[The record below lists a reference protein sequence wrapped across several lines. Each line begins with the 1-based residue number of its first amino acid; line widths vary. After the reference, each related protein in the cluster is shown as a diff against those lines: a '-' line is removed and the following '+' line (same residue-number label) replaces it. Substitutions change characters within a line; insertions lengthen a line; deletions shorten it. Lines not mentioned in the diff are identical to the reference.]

1 MLTKIR
7 TLPARSAYPDLAA
20 RIPQDIR
27 DRLTRADCDRLAAVF
42 APAGGNHGIA
52 LKASFNW
59 ITGRYFLAFLAGRE
73 RRSEQRLRAEGHVI
87 VPVGISVFIFLAL
100 LICYGIV
107 PLAFVLYL
115 VKSALRINIMD
126 GPSPLHAWMCG

>member
-7 TLPARSAYPDLAA
+7 TIPPKSSLQGFAT
-20 RIPQDIR
+20 RIPEDIR
-27 DRLTRADCDRLAAVF
+27 AHLTRDEINRLAAAF

-52 LKASFNW
+52 LKASFHW
-59 ITGRYFLAFLAGRE
+59 ITGRYFLALLAGPE

-87 VPVGISVFIFLAL
+87 APVGISVFVFLAL
-100 LICYGIV
+100 LVCYGIV